1 MSSRKVLFVHN
12 CITISD
18 LIQHGLEHIEF
29 SEVSK
34 ANSVKAMLMEMLI
47 NPPDMVVLNFDFS
60 DMNGVEVVK
69 IIRNYLDFQSDVVV
83 VVRRNLTAYEESML
97 AQLNVSKIINK
108 VAC

>member
-1 MSSRKVLFVHN
+1 MEN
-12 CITISD
+12 
-18 LIQHGLEHIEF
+18 IEF
-29 SEVSK
+29 SQVSK

-83 VVRRNLTAYEESML
+83 VVRRNLTPYEESML
-97 AQLNVSKIINK
+97 AELKVSQIIHK